1 MDRRGLLKGAVAAG
15 TRAGARTGLF
25 AEPVEAASPPDRPIV
40 VEGLSAG
47 SIRLSDLKG
56 MQQGGV
62 DGCVASGAGDMES
75 FAALLR
81 FFDEHR
87 SELVL
92 AKSVAEIRQAR
103 RDGRVSNV
111 FGVQSAEALGSGFN
125 SALGS
130 AATPPRAFFEIGLWM
145 VEIAYN

>member
-15 TRAGARTGLF
+15 THAGARTGLF

-40 VEGLSAG
+40 VEGWSAG
-47 SIRLSDLKG
+47 SVRLSDLKG
-56 MQQGGV
+56 MQQGGRQ
-62 DGCVASGAGDMES
+62 ES

>member
-1 MDRRGLLKGAVAAG
+1 MDCCKVRWRR
-15 TRAGARTGLF
+15 
-25 AEPVEAASPPDRPIV
+25 EPVPVPGPS
-40 VEGLSAG
+40 S
-47 SIRLSDLKG
+47 
-56 MQQGGV
+56 
-62 DGCVASGAGDMES
+62 
-75 FAALLR
+75 LR

-111 FGVQSAEALGSGFN
+111 FGVQSAEALGSGFK

-130 AATPPRAFFEIGLWM
+130 AATPPRAFFEIGLRM
-145 VEIAYN
+145 VGIAYN